1 MLKKLLAAGTAFC
14 LAAGIL
20 SGCSSEADAS
30 DVVASVGDTDIELG
44 LVNFL
49 MRYNQAQLQ
58 TTYGAYLG
66 EDYWQ
71 NYGADSRTSI
81 LENIETMVLSEQHM
95 EDYGVSLTEE
105 EETAISDAAAA
116 FMEGNEEDVLT
127 AMSADQETVER
138 AMTLYTINQKV
149 YTAVIAETDTE
160 VSDEEAAQKTV
171 RYVFFSTGSTTD
183 EEGNTVEMTDEEKE
197 EVRATAQQVLDAV
210 KSGTSMDDA
219 LEEAG
224 EDRTSITA
232 SYGEDNGSLS
242 DTLKEAANELTEDG
256 QVADS
261 LIEIDTGY
269 YVLQMESMFDEE
281 ATETRKDEIVSER
294 RSDHYTEVTDGWRE
308 DTEITVNED
317 LLAQLDFDDT
327 WQLVTEETETETTAE
342 TAAET
347 STETTAAETTDETSA
362 ESAESETAESTETET
377 TAETETETAAE
388 SASETE
394 TEETAAETESETAVE
409 TESESETETE
419 TETESESE
427 TVPETEA

>member
-256 QVADS
+256 QAADS

-327 WQLVTEETETETTAE
+327 WQLVTEETETETAAE
-342 TAAET
+342 TTAET

-362 ESAESETAESTETET
+362 ESAESETAESAETET

-394 TEETAAETESETAVE
+394 TEETADETESETAVE

-427 TVPETEA
+427 TVSETEA

>member
-1 MLKKLLAAGTAFC
+1 MPRP
-14 LAAGIL
+14 L
-20 SGCSSEADAS
+20 SWKEMRK
-30 DVVASVGDTDIELG
+30 T
-44 LVNFL
+44 FL
-49 MRYNQAQLQ
+49 RP
-58 TTYGAYLG
+58 
-66 EDYWQ
+66 
-71 NYGADSRTSI
+71 
-81 LENIETMVLSEQHM
+81 
-95 EDYGVSLTEE
+95 
-105 EETAISDAAAA
+105 
-116 FMEGNEEDVLT
+116 
-127 AMSADQETVER
+127 MSADQETVER

-149 YTAVIAETDTE
+149 YISVISEADTE

-256 QVADS
+256 QAADS

-362 ESAESETAESTETET
+362 ESAESETAENTETET

-427 TVPETEA
+427 TVSETEA

>member
-149 YTAVIAETDTE
+149 YISVISEADTE

-242 DTLKEAANELTEDG
+242 DMLKEAANELTEDG
-256 QVADS
+256 QAADS

-327 WQLVTEETETETTAE
+327 WQLVTEETETET
-342 TAAET
+342 
-347 STETTAAETTDETSA
+347 AAETTDETSA
-362 ESAESETAESTETET
+362 EPAESETAESAETET

-427 TVPETEA
+427 TVSETEA

>member
-1 MLKKLLAAGTAFC
+1 M
-14 LAAGIL
+14 
-20 SGCSSEADAS
+20 
-30 DVVASVGDTDIELG
+30 
-44 LVNFL
+44 
-49 MRYNQAQLQ
+49 
-58 TTYGAYLG
+58 
-66 EDYWQ
+66 
-71 NYGADSRTSI
+71 
-81 LENIETMVLSEQHM
+81 
-95 EDYGVSLTEE
+95 
-105 EETAISDAAAA
+105 
-116 FMEGNEEDVLT
+116 
-127 AMSADQETVER
+127 
-138 AMTLYTINQKV
+138 
-149 YTAVIAETDTE
+149 
-160 VSDEEAAQKTV
+160 
-171 RYVFFSTGSTTD
+171 
-183 EEGNTVEMTDEEKE
+183 EMTDEEKE

-327 WQLVTEETETETTAE
+327 WQLVTEETETETAAE
-342 TAAET
+342 TTAET
-347 STETTAAETTDETSA
+347 STETTDETSA
-362 ESAESETAESTETET
+362 EPAESETAESAETET

-427 TVPETEA
+427 TVSETEA

>member
-149 YTAVIAETDTE
+149 YISVISEADTE

-342 TAAET
+342 T

-362 ESAESETAESTETET
+362 ESAESETAES
-377 TAETETETAAE
+377 
-388 SASETE
+388 ASETE
-394 TEETAAETESETAVE
+394 AEETAAETESETAVE

-427 TVPETEA
+427 TVSETEA

>member
-149 YTAVIAETDTE
+149 YISVISEADTE

-256 QVADS
+256 QAVDS

-342 TAAET
+342 T

-362 ESAESETAESTETET
+362 ESAESETAES
-377 TAETETETAAE
+377 
-388 SASETE
+388 ASETE
-394 TEETAAETESETAVE
+394 AEETAAETESETAVE

-427 TVPETEA
+427 TVSETEA

>member
-149 YTAVIAETDTE
+149 YISVISEADTE

-327 WQLVTEETETETTAE
+327 WQLVTEETETETTA
-342 TAAET
+342 
-347 STETTAAETTDETSA
+347 AETTDETSA

-427 TVPETEA
+427 TVSETEA

>member
-327 WQLVTEETETETTAE
+327 WQLVTEETETETAAE
-342 TAAET
+342 TTAET
-347 STETTAAETTDETSA
+347 STETTDETSA
-362 ESAESETAESTETET
+362 EPAESETAESAETET

-394 TEETAAETESETAVE
+394 TEETADETESETAVE

-427 TVPETEA
+427 TVSETEA

>member
-149 YTAVIAETDTE
+149 YISVISEADTE

-347 STETTAAETTDETSA
+347 TDETSA

-377 TAETETETAAE
+377 TAETVTETAAE

-427 TVPETEA
+427 TVSETEA

>member
-149 YTAVIAETDTE
+149 YISVISEADTE

-327 WQLVTEETETETTAE
+327 WQLVTEETETETAAE
-342 TAAET
+342 TTAET
-347 STETTAAETTDETSA
+347 STETTDETSA
-362 ESAESETAESTETET
+362 EPAESETAESTETET

-427 TVPETEA
+427 TVSETEA

>member
-149 YTAVIAETDTE
+149 YISVISEADTE

-342 TAAET
+342 T

-362 ESAESETAESTETET
+362 ESAESETAESAETET
-377 TAETETETAAE
+377 TAETVTETAAE

-427 TVPETEA
+427 TVSETEA

>member
-1 MLKKLLAAGTAFC
+1 MLKKILAAGTAFC

-327 WQLVTEETETETTAE
+327 WQLVTEETETETAAE
-342 TAAET
+342 TTAET
-347 STETTAAETTDETSA
+347 STETTDETSA
-362 ESAESETAESTETET
+362 EPAESETAESAETET

-394 TEETAAETESETAVE
+394 TEETADETESETAVE

-427 TVPETEA
+427 TVSETEA

>member
-14 LAAGIL
+14 LAAGIF

-327 WQLVTEETETETTAE
+327 WQLVTEETETETAAE
-342 TAAET
+342 TTAET
-347 STETTAAETTDETSA
+347 STETTDETSA
-362 ESAESETAESTETET
+362 EPAESETAESAETET

-394 TEETAAETESETAVE
+394 TEETADETESETAVE

-427 TVPETEA
+427 TVSETEA

>member
-149 YTAVIAETDTE
+149 YISVISEADTE

-327 WQLVTEETETETTAE
+327 WQLVTEETETETAAE
-342 TAAET
+342 TTAET
-347 STETTAAETTDETSA
+347 STETTDETSA
-362 ESAESETAESTETET
+362 EPAESETAESAETET

-394 TEETAAETESETAVE
+394 TEETADETESETAVE

-427 TVPETEA
+427 TVSETEA

>member
-149 YTAVIAETDTE
+149 YISVISEADTE

-242 DTLKEAANELTEDG
+242 DMLKEAANELTEDG

-327 WQLVTEETETETTAE
+327 WQLVTEETETET
-342 TAAET
+342 
-347 STETTAAETTDETSA
+347 AAETTDETSA
-362 ESAESETAESTETET
+362 EPAESETAESAETET

-427 TVPETEA
+427 TVSETEA